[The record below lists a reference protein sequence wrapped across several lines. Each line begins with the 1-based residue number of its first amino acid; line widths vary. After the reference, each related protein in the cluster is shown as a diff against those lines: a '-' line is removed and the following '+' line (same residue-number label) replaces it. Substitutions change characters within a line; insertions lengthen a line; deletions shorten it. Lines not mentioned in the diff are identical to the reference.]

1 MDILSSIFPSIPHV
15 ALTATATTSTKELI
29 IDSLRLDNAFLVEAN
44 PDRSNIFY
52 ESKLRPSSGEDKLD
66 AVLAPLADE
75 LMEKK
80 IEMPLTIVYGTLATC
95 ADAFLC
101 FSQHLG
107 KEQYFPTGADH
118 ISKNRLFA
126 QFHAE
131 YPQHEKDRILD
142 ETVQGM
148 CKARVLFV
156 TVAFGIG
163 VDVPNIRRVIHI
175 GVPKTMEE
183 YFQETG
189 RAGRDG
195 KEVIATLFYNGRDIG
210 KGKNPVDDVMRKFA
224 TAQSC
229 KRKTI
234 LDYFGHEV
242 PKRTILHSCCDFH
255 KLNCNCETCIENTI
269 VEEMGEC
276 CIEPAAKEIS
286 ADYLSTCLVPVTP
299 DQQDEIRSELEA
311 YRASLQFGKTC
322 VGGVTLSTGFSLE
335 LIDMTIKHCGKLVS
349 VEIVEEILP
358 VFSRRNAEVIYDIV
372 SRHVLK

>member
-1 MDILSSIFPSIPHV
+1 
-15 ALTATATTSTKELI
+15 
-29 IDSLRLDNAFLVEAN
+29 
-44 PDRSNIFY
+44 
-52 ESKLRPSSGEDKLD
+52 
-66 AVLAPLADE
+66 
-75 LMEKK
+75 
-80 IEMPLTIVYGTLATC
+80 MPLTIVYGTLATC
-95 ADAFLC
+95 ADALLF
-101 FSQHLG
+101 FSQHLD

-148 CKARVLFV
+148 CKARVLFL
-156 TVAFGIG
+156 
-163 VDVPNIRRVIHI
+163 
-175 GVPKTMEE
+175 
-183 YFQETG
+183 
-189 RAGRDG
+189 
-195 KEVIATLFYNGRDIG
+195 TLA
-210 KGKNPVDDVMRKFA
+210 FA

-234 LDYFGHEV
+234 LDYLEHEV

-276 CIEPAAKEIS
+276 SIKPPAKEIS
-286 ADYLSTCLVPVTP
+286 ANSLSTCLVPVTP
-299 DQQDEIRSELEA
+299 DQQDEICSEREA
-311 YRASLQFGKTC
+311 YRASLQFGKTW

-335 LIDMTIKHCGKLVS
+335 LIVMTIEHCDKLVS

-372 SRHVLK
+372 SRHVLKQQH